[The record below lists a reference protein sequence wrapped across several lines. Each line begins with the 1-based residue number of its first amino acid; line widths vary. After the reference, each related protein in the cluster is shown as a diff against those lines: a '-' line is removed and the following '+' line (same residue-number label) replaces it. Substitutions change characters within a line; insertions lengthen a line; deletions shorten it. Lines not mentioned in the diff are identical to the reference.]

1 MWTYNLCLGGFPGKD
16 IQPLC
21 SEDFNEMDIQPLC
34 LVKYDMKKTFS
45 GHRAIVL

>member
-1 MWTYNLCLGGFPGKD
+1 MD

-21 SEDFNEMDIQPLC
+21 SEDFREKDIQPLCPEDFSEMDIQPLC

-45 GHRAIVL
+45 GQSVIML